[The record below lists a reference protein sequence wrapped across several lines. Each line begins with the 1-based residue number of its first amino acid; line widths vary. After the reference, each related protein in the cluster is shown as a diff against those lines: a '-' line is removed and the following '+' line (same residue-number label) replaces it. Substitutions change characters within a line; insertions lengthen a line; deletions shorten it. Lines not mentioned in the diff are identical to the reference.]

1 MINFIQ
7 GLNDSPESAD
17 EVIVLNHSSNLDE
30 YGFTAGTVKRMNTLV
45 ENKETGILVLYEAK
59 KRIIVAVR
67 INEEIGSFDY
77 LDAMR
82 YSGAELLKTIEKEA
96 CGKVMIRGLKEHFLK
111 EEAIA
116 FLEGMALSQYRF
128 EKYKKKPTKN
138 FLTEVFLEEG
148 FFNAD
153 QLTALTNKIKATA
166 FVKDLVNEPVN
177 FMDALKFSEMAE
189 KIGRESGFTTEVLDK
204 EKIKELKMG
213 GLLAVNQGS
222 ETPPTFNIFT
232 WKPEDAVNE
241 QPLVLVGKGVM
252 FDTGGYSIK
261 ISGNMSGMKGDMAGG
276 AVVLGTIMA
285 LALNKVPYHV
295 VGLVPATD
303 NKISANALVVDDVI
317 TMYDGTTVEVQ
328 NTDAEGRLVLA
339 DALSYAKQFN
349 PELVID
355 LATLTGAASA
365 ITGPYGI
372 AMMGNSKQDMDSLQQ
387 SGEFV
392 YERLIELPFW
402 KEFEEL
408 LKSDVADFKNVGGKV
423 GGASVAGKFLEH
435 FTDYN
440 WVHLDIAGAA
450 TIDKNTGYKQ
460 AGGTACGV
468 RLLYDYVEKQVVE
481 KAKKTEVRD
490 II

>member
-1 MINFIQ
+1 MINFMQ
-7 GLNDSPESAD
+7 GFSDSPENAN
-17 EVIVLNHSSNLDE
+17 EVIVLKHNSNIDE
-30 YGFTAGTVKRMNTLV
+30 YGFTGGTTKRMNTLV
-45 ENKETGILVLYEAK
+45 ANKETGILVLYEAN

-82 YSGAELLKTIEKEA
+82 HSGAELLKTIEKEA
-96 CGKVMIRGLKEHFLK
+96 CGKVMLRGLKADFS
-111 EEAIA
+111 EEEVFA
-116 FLEGMALSQYRF
+116 FLEGMGLSQYRF
-128 EKYKKKPTKN
+128 EKYKKTPVKN
-138 FLTEVFLEEG
+138 HLKEVFIEEG
-148 FFNAD
+148 IFNYD
-153 QLTALTNKIKATA
+153 QLIALANKIKATA

-177 FMDALKFSEMAE
+177 FMDALKFSETAE
-189 KIGRESGFTTEVLDK
+189 KAGRESGFTTEVLDK

-261 ISGNMSGMKGDMAGG
+261 ISGGMSGMKGDMAGG
-276 AVVLGTIMA
+276 ATVLGTIMA
-285 LALNKVPYHV
+285 LALNKILYYVI
-295 VGLVPATD
+295 GLVPATD

-317 TMYDGTTVEVQ
+317 TTYDGTTVEVQ

-372 AMMGNSKQDMDSLQQ
+372 AMTGNSKQDMDSLQQ

-408 LKSDVADFKNVGGKV
+408 LKSDIADLKNVGGKI
-423 GGASVAGKFLEH
+423 GGASTAGKFLEH

-450 TIDKNTGYKQ
+450 TIEKNIGYRQ

-468 RLLYDYVEKQVVE
+468 RLLYDYIEKQVIE
-481 KAKKTEVRD
+481 KAKKLK
-490 II
+490 

>member
-1 MINFIQ
+1 MIKFMQ
-7 GLNDSPESAD
+7 GDAPEGAN
-17 EVIVLNHSSNLDE
+17 EVTILNHNSDIKE
-30 YGFTAGTVKRMNTLV
+30 FGFTGGTANKLSELV
-45 ENKETGILVLYEAK
+45 ANKETGILVLYEEVK
-59 KRIIVAVR
+59 KVVVAVK

-82 YSGAELLKTIEKEA
+82 HSGAELLKTLEKEG
-96 CGKVMIRGLKEHFLK
+96 CNKVVLTGFVNNFSV
-111 EEAIA
+111 EEVYA

-128 EKYKKKPTKN
+128 EKYKKEPKQVHLK
-138 FLTEVFLEEG
+138 EVYLQEG
-148 FFNAD
+148 LLQED
-153 QLTALTNKIKATA
+153 QLTALENKIIATT

-177 FMDALKFSEMAE
+177 FMDALKFSETVE
-189 KIGRESGFTTEVLDK
+189 KAGRESGFTTEILDK
-204 EKIKELKMG
+204 EKIKKLKMG
-213 GLLAVNQGS
+213 GLLAVNKGS
-222 ETPPTFNIFT
+222 ETPPTFTIFT
-232 WKPEDAVNE
+232 WKPDNAVNE

-276 AVVLGTIMA
+276 AAVAGTMMA
-285 LALNKVPYHV
+285 LALNKIPYYV

-303 NKISANALVVDDVI
+303 NKISPNALVVDDVI
-317 TMYDGTTVEVQ
+317 TMLDGSTVEVQ

-339 DALSYAKQFN
+339 DALAYAKKFN

-372 AMMGNSKQDMDSLQQ
+372 AMMGNSKQDMDNLLA
-387 SGEFV
+387 SGEVV
-392 YERLIELPFW
+392 YERLIEIPSW
-402 KEFEEL
+402 KEFREL
-408 LKSDVADFKNVGGKV
+408 LKSDIADLKNVGGNK

-435 FTDYN
+435 FTEYN
-440 WVHLDIAGAA
+440 WIHLDIAGAA
-450 TIDKNTGYKQ
+450 TIDKTSGYKQ

-468 RLLYDYVEKQVVE
+468 RLLCDFIDKRVAEKSG
-481 KAKKTEVRD
+481 KNEVKD

>member
-1 MINFIQ
+1 
-7 GLNDSPESAD
+7 
-17 EVIVLNHSSNLDE
+17 
-30 YGFTAGTVKRMNTLV
+30 
-45 ENKETGILVLYEAK
+45 
-59 KRIIVAVR
+59 
-67 INEEIGSFDY
+67 
-77 LDAMR
+77 
-82 YSGAELLKTIEKEA
+82 
-96 CGKVMIRGLKEHFLK
+96 
-111 EEAIA
+111 
-116 FLEGMALSQYRF
+116 
-128 EKYKKKPTKN
+128 
-138 FLTEVFLEEG
+138 
-148 FFNAD
+148 
-153 QLTALTNKIKATA
+153 
-166 FVKDLVNEPVN
+166 
-177 FMDALKFSEMAE
+177 
-189 KIGRESGFTTEVLDK
+189 
-204 EKIKELKMG
+204 
-213 GLLAVNQGS
+213 
-222 ETPPTFNIFT
+222 
-232 WKPEDAVNE
+232 
-241 QPLVLVGKGVM
+241 
-252 FDTGGYSIK
+252 
-261 ISGNMSGMKGDMAGG
+261 MSGMKGDMAGG
-276 AVVLGTIMA
+276 AAVLGTIMA

-295 VGLVPATD
+295 IGLVPATD

-408 LKSDVADFKNVGGKV
+408 LKSDIADLKNVGGKT

-450 TIDKNTGYKQ
+450 TIDKNIGYKQ

-468 RLLYDYVEKQVVE
+468 RLLYDYIEKQVVE
-481 KAKKTEVRD
+481 KAKNTEVRD

>member
-7 GLNDSPESAD
+7 GLSESPESAD

-30 YGFTAGTVKRMNTLV
+30 YGFTGGTVKRMNALV
-45 ENKETGILVLYEAK
+45 ENKETSILVLYEAK

-96 CGKVMIRGLKEHFLK
+96 CGKVMIRGLKEHFLE
-111 EEAIA
+111 EEAVA

-128 EKYKKKPTKN
+128 EKYKKKPAKN

-148 FFNAD
+148 FFNAE
-153 QLTALTNKIKATA
+153 QLTTLTNKIKATA

-177 FMDALKFSEMAE
+177 FMDAVKFSETAE
-189 KIGRESGFTTEVLDK
+189 RVGRESGFTTEVLDK

-222 ETPPTFNIFT
+222 ATPPTFNIFT

-276 AVVLGTIMA
+276 AAVLGTLMA

-295 VGLVPATD
+295 IGLVPATD

-365 ITGPYGI
+365 VTGPYGI
-372 AMMGNSKQDMDSLQQ
+372 AMTGNCKQDMDSLQQ

-408 LKSDVADFKNVGGKV
+408 LKSDIADLKNVGGKK

-440 WVHLDIAGAA
+440 WIHLDIAGAA
-450 TIDKNTGYKQ
+450 TIDKNIGYKQ

-468 RLLYDYVEKQVVE
+468 RLLYDYIEKQVVE